1 MQPVSTLL
9 KPKQTIPNRPM
20 LRVKPLLQGQ
30 RERPQVW
37 QDMLNKHRRS
47 MVLPEARCVMGIRG
61 QPCRQL
67 RVALNLKCLCIDLG
81 KGCRLMRQ
89 VLLYRVLFLTHRP
102 LQLLWHSEARG
113 LRAEQ
118 CR

>member
-47 MVLPEARCVMGIRG
+47 MALQEVRCVMGIRG
-61 QPCRQL
+61 QPCRQP
-67 RVALNLKCLCIDLG
+67 RVALNLKCPYTG
-81 KGCRLMRQ
+81 PVRECRLMRQ
-89 VLLYRVLFLTHRP
+89 LLLCKVLFLTHRP
-102 LQLLWHSEARG
+102 LQLLWRSDAKG
-113 LRAEQ
+113 LKVQKWR
-118 CR
+118 